1 MPSYQPFQC
10 LICLVRFTRHENLKR
25 HAALHSRS
33 QGEASLPCE
42 FCQASFSR
50 PDLRYRHMKR
60 KHLEHEQRRTTR
72 PHRDPPALRQG
83 SEGWSPQAGSPQ
95 AGSPQAGSSQPG
107 SPQAESQ
114 DGLLR
119 QRFGNEG
126 ELEMASR
133 IWHTA
138 LRYAPHQFDYDHY
151 AESTNLATNAPT
163 STGDKGQ
170 PSIDPLTHQQSMSES
185 TYSCQIEQDTA
196 NLERNL
202 LLETSFLK
210 PAHHVDTQLHPQT
223 ISPSASFDTN
233 LASFNVN
240 QDIYESVLSNN
251 LPQLQD
257 NWSPSAQQITRGCN
271 LFFTH
276 VSHFVPFLHQPTFDV
291 TLAAPHLVLSILC
304 VAYQHGEDPECGDQ
318 VGSGVTLSTRC
329 FHRARALITSNEER
343 ADRLTHT
350 VMMAQTY
357 LLLQICAMMYLCGD
371 DSTYVPKM
379 HTSMISLARAGGMM
393 HPLSIEPAATQDL
406 ESLWQEFI
414 KAESHKRTLFAVHQI
429 DTLWYQ
435 FLSIPRSISHLEI
448 KHDLPCPEDHWAASS
463 SAEWAHRQLA
473 ARHSG
478 PSVQYEDA
486 VRHFLSP
493 NADLNSIPAFD
504 PYGAINITQFLI
516 SSTREISGWSTM
528 TGIISMERL
537 GALKSSLVALKP
549 FIRPQADIA
558 KATNEVTWAATWET
572 AMIELQMWSPAHTG
586 GIVEASIDAVLNRST
601 YLALSY
607 EFLCDTNTARAV
619 QPHVDWFLRYLD
631 TTLAP
636 DSEAP
641 WITLYAYKAFL
652 IAWQLVNMGLPGAMQ
667 VVGVQDGDVERALIW
682 ARKVFQRRSRWQL
695 SKLIISCLDNL
706 GERRMH

>member
-33 QGEASLPCE
+33 QGEASLSCE

-60 KHLEHEQRRTTR
+60 KHPEHEQRRTTR
-72 PHRDPPALRQG
+72 PHRDQPSPRQG
-83 SEGWSPQAGSPQ
+83 SDGWSPPAG
-95 AGSPQAGSSQPG
+95 GSQPG

-114 DGLLR
+114 DGLLH
-119 QRFGNEG
+119 QRSRNEG
-126 ELEMASR
+126 DLEIGSR

-138 LRYAPHQFDYDHY
+138 LRYAQHQVDYDHY
-151 AESTNLATNAPT
+151 AESTHLATNAPT
-163 STGDKGQ
+163 STGDKGRL
-170 PSIDPLTHQQSMSES
+170 SIDPLTHQQSISEP
-185 TYSCQIEQDTA
+185 TCSCQIEQDTA
-196 NLERNL
+196 NLDRNL
-202 LLETSFLK
+202 LLETPFLK

-223 ISPSASFDTN
+223 ISPSGSFGTN

-240 QDIYESVLSNN
+240 QEIYESVLSNN

-257 NWSPSAQQITRGCN
+257 SWSPSAQQITRGCN
-271 LFFTH
+271 LFFAH

-291 TLAAPHLVLSILC
+291 TLADPQLVLSILC
-304 VAYQHGEDPECGDQ
+304 IAYQYGEDPECGDQ
-318 VGSGVTLSTRC
+318 VGSGVILSRRC
-329 FHRARALITSNEER
+329 FHRARALITSSEER
-343 ADRLTHT
+343 LDRLTHT
-350 VMMAQTY
+350 VMMTQTY

-371 DSTYVPKM
+371 EATYVPKM
-379 HTSMISLARAGGMM
+379 HSSMISLARAGGMM
-393 HPLSIEPAATQDL
+393 HPLSIEPTATQDL

-429 DTLWYQ
+429 DTMWYQ

-486 VRHFLSP
+486 VRRFLSP

-558 KATNEVTWAATWET
+558 KTTNEVTCAATWET

-586 GIVEASIDAVLNRST
+586 GIVEANIDAVLNRST

-607 EFLCDTNTARAV
+607 EFLYDTNTARAV
-619 QPHVDWFLRYLD
+619 QPHIDWFLRYLN
-631 TTLAP
+631 TTLEP

-652 IAWQLVNMGLPGAMQ
+652 IAWQLVNMRLPGAMQ
-667 VVGVQDGDVERALIW
+667 VVGVQDGDVEQALVW
-682 ARKVFQRRSRWQL
+682 ARKVFRRRSRWQL
-695 SKLIISCLDNL
+695 SKLIISCLDSL
-706 GERRMH
+706 GERREH